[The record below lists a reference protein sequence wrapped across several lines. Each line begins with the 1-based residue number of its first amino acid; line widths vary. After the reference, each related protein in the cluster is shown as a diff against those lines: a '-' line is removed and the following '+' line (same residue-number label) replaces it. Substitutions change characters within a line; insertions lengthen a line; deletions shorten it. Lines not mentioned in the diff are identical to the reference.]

1 MHRLARSL
9 ATAGCSS
16 TRAARLAASSWNS
29 TAAAAT
35 SLPQLPTTAS
45 RRRKIHV
52 RVPLPYKIEN
62 GMGDF
67 LPPAALKVIAEDYQ
81 QGLLDRLNEQIKGTK
96 LENQSVAQIVI
107 STAPDESQTLAFNY
121 ASLALNN
128 SFFLHH
134 LKPPTSLAK
143 NHESALTDKPLN
155 TERTH
160 TLASVIAAQLGS
172 LADLKTYVAAA
183 AQGMHSGGGAGG
195 FVWLV
200 TDALGRLG
208 VVATYGAGTLLV
220 AERRQSLLTSD
231 GAELGGVYQPATPQP
246 SDHPPPSSSSSS
258 SPLSSGLM
266 QHATPAQA
274 QARALST
281 SARASGPPV
290 RPINVWSDPP
300 DTAGAVMGSAGMYGA
315 PEAPAA
321 LDALGRT
328 LYPLFCVSV
337 HEHAWMAAGY
347 GVWGMETYLDRFWTC
362 LDWAAVRDAY
372 ARYAFRK

>member
-1 MHRLARSL
+1 MHHLARSL
-9 ATAGCSS
+9 ARAGCSS
-16 TRAARLAASSWNS
+16 TRAARLSASSWRAAASS
-29 TAAAAT
+29 T
-35 SLPQLPTTAS
+35 PQLLPSAP
-45 RRRKIHV
+45 RRNIHV
-52 RVPLPYKIEN
+52 RVPLPYKIED

-67 LPPAALKVIAEDYQ
+67 LPPSALKVIAEDYQ

-107 STAPDESQTLAFNY
+107 STASDESQTLAFNY

-134 LKPPTSLAK
+134 LKPPKSPAQ

-155 TERTH
+155 PERTQ
-160 TLASVIAAQLGS
+160 TLGAVIAAQLGS
-172 LADLKTYVAAA
+172 LTDLKTYVAAA
-183 AQGMHSGGGAGG
+183 AQGMQSGGGAGG

-220 AERRQSLLTSD
+220 AERRQSLAPD
-231 GAELGGVYQPATPQP
+231 GVELGGIYEPATPV
-246 SDHPPPSSSSSS
+246 PPSQLPPSF
-258 SPLSSGLM
+258 SGR
-266 QHATPAQA
+266 APAHV
-274 QARALST
+274 RALST
-281 SARASGPPV
+281 SARASAQ
-290 RPINVWSDPP
+290 RPTNVWSDPASDP
-300 DTAGAVMGSAGMYGA
+300 GAAMGSSGMYGST
-315 PEAPAA
+315 ETPAA

-347 GVWGMETYLDRFWTC
+347 GVWGMETYLERFWTC

-372 ARYAFRK
+372 AQYAFRK

>member
-1 MHRLARSL
+1 MHRLTQSL

-16 TRAARLAASSWNS
+16 TRAVRLAASSWRS
-29 TAAAAT
+29 TAAPAISPRPLLA
-35 SLPQLPTTAS
+35 TAS
-45 RRRKIHV
+45 RRRNIHV
-52 RVPLPYKIEN
+52 RVPLPYKIED

-96 LENQSVAQIVI
+96 FENQSVAQIVI
-107 STAPDESQTLAFNY
+107 STAPHESQTLAFNY

-134 LKPPTSLAK
+134 LKPPIARAL
-143 NHESALTDKPLN
+143 NHEFALTNKPIN
-155 TERTH
+155 PERTL
-160 TLASVIAAQLGS
+160 TLANVITAQLGS
-172 LADLKTYVAAA
+172 LADLKIYVAAA
-183 AQGMHSGGGAGG
+183 AQGMNSGGGAGG

-220 AERRQSLLTSD
+220 AERRQSLFAPD
-231 GAELGGVYQPATPQP
+231 GTELGGVYKPATPP
-246 SDHPPPSSSSSS
+246 PPPSGRTQKAA
-258 SPLSSGLM
+258 P
-266 QHATPAQA
+266 A

-281 SARASGPPV
+281 SARASDSV
-290 RPINVWSDPP
+290 RPTNVWSDPALAP
-300 DTAGAVMGSAGMYGA
+300 SDAGAVAGSSNGMYGA
-315 PEAPAA
+315 SDSPAA
-321 LDALGRT
+321 LDALGKT

-347 GVWGMETYLDRFWTC
+347 GVWGMETYLERFWTC
-362 LDWAAVRDAY
+362 LDWAAVREAY

>member
-1 MHRLARSL
+1 MHRLTQSL

-16 TRAARLAASSWNS
+16 TRALRLAASSWRS
-29 TAAAAT
+29 TAATAISPRPLLA
-35 SLPQLPTTAS
+35 TAS
-45 RRRKIHV
+45 RRRNIHV
-52 RVPLPYKIEN
+52 RVPLPYKIED

-107 STAPDESQTLAFNY
+107 STAPHESQTLAFNY

-134 LKPPTSLAK
+134 LKPPTARTL
-143 NHESALTDKPLN
+143 NHESALTNKPIN
-155 TERTH
+155 PQRTQ

-183 AQGMHSGGGAGG
+183 AQGMNSGGGAGG

-220 AERRQSLLTSD
+220 AERRQSLLASD
-231 GAELGGVYQPATPQP
+231 GTELGGIYQPATPP
-246 SDHPPPSSSSSS
+246 PPPS
-258 SPLSSGLM
+258 GRTK
-266 QHATPAQA
+266 HAAPA

-281 SARASGPPV
+281 SARASSSL
-290 RPINVWSDPP
+290 RPANVWSDSPLAAS
-300 DTAGAVMGSAGMYGA
+300 DAGAVADGNGMHGA
-315 PEAPAA
+315 SDSPAA
-321 LDALGRT
+321 LDALGKT

-347 GVWGMETYLDRFWTC
+347 GVWGMETYLERFWTC
-362 LDWAAVRDAY
+362 LDWAAVREGY